1 MRRST
6 DGNLINIE
14 DRIPAIASYLA
25 GIPGAIASFVFGSY
39 GTEHQTPL
47 SDVDIAVLF
56 RYGAEP
62 DLERELSFKEEICD
76 IAGEENVDL
85 VVINR
90 APLPLQHRILS
101 TGRQLFVADEIQLA
115 DFIEGVIKR
124 YPDLKIDLDSFYRD
138 YDEAFREAYGRG

>member
-14 DRIPAIASYLA
+14 ERIPAIASYLA
-25 GIPGAIASFVFGSY
+25 SIPGAIAAFVFGSY
-39 GTEHQTPL
+39 GTEYQTPL

-62 DLERELSFKEEICD
+62 DLERELSLKEEVCD